1 MLNNNLDTSLVSQ
14 KDNLS
19 FIEKIRETEHSR
31 QVDLNYLKLLDLPYI
46 IRIAIYLRVS
56 SPGQAKKDKVSLQE
70 QESVIKQMV
79 KIHPDWEIVAIYNE
93 GGESGKE
100 METREKFEEMVK
112 DAKLG
117 KFDLIIAWSTDRL
130 ARNTIEMQNC
140 RNEMRKY
147 GIQITSVLEP
157 LSIVDPRKLTEKVKP
172 QDRMMSFFVDLKA
185 EADNETRSERFSMG
199 KIGKAKKGINPCK
212 VGYGYRKIVR
222 YENGDPNKKIEI
234 DVVIEEEAVIV
245 KEIYFIYDTKGWGFR
260 RIADYFNLKGIPSPK
275 GGLWSYSTIKYILQN
290 PTYTG
295 LVRWGWRLSQS
306 KASRTRL
313 RQGHEGIIVQGQH
326 KPIIEPELFQ
336 RVQDKIII
344 RAKLGGRAVASKGLL
359 SGLIFCGRCG
369 GHGYLWSS
377 KPTNKNPSGAAY
389 LCGNYSQHGT
399 SVCPS
404 RYLISKIKVE
414 EAVVQKIKKL
424 ASNPEA
430 QDEFIKQSKS
440 SKTKDIKL
448 QIKNIKKSIEENIQ
462 KKERIKN
469 LLINQDFNEKSVI
482 EFKDEMTKC
491 DLQQMAQENNLE
503 KLEKELTGEMETE
516 KMTKETILSLMDFD
530 RIWENSELERK
541 KMLLATIIKKVVIS
555 GDKKIYIEFNH

>member
-1 MLNNNLDTSLVSQ
+1 MLNNNLNTSLVSQ
-14 KDNLS
+14 NSNLS
-19 FIEKIRETEHSR
+19 FIEKIRETEHGR
-31 QVDLNYLKLLDLPYI
+31 QVDLNYLELLKQPYK
-46 IRIAIYLRVS
+46 IRVATYLRVS
-56 SPGQAKKDKVSLQE
+56 TLKQAEDEKVSIPE
-70 QESVIKQMV
+70 QKDSIFLEINRHSN
-79 KIHPDWEIVAIYNE
+79 WENIYIYDE
-93 GGESGKE
+93 GGNSGSK
-100 METREKFEEMVK
+100 METRNEFERMTNDGK
-112 DAKLG
+112 QG
-117 KFDLIIAWSTDRL
+117 KFDLIIAWNTDRL
-130 ARNTIEMQNC
+130 ARNVDEMTVY
-140 RNEMRKY
+140 RTEMRQC
-147 GIQITSVLEP
+147 GVQITTVIEP
-157 LSIVDPRKLTEKVKP
+157 SAVVDPRILTPKFKSQEKILN
-172 QDRMMSFFVDLKA
+172 FFNDWKA
-185 EADNETRSERFSMG
+185 EADNETRVARFSLG

-212 VGYGYRKIVR
+212 VGYGYRKMVI
-222 YENGDPNKKIEI
+222 YENGDPDKKKEE
-234 DVVIEEEAVIV
+234 DVVIEKEAIVIR
-245 KEIYFIYDTKGWGFR
+245 EIYFIYDTKGWGFR
-260 RIADYFNLKGIPSPK
+260 RIADYLNLKGIPSPN

-313 RQGHEGIIVQGQH
+313 RQGHEGIIVQGKHQS
-326 KPIIEPELFQ
+326 IVEPEQFQ
-336 RVQDKIII
+336 RVQDKMII

-359 SGLIFCGRCG
+359 SGLIYCGRCG

-377 KPTNKNPSGAAY
+377 KATNKNPSGAAY
-389 LCGNYSQHGT
+389 LCSNYSQHGT

-462 KKERIKN
+462 KKERIKK
-469 LLINQDFNEKSVI
+469 LLISQDFEEKTI
-482 EFKDEMTKC
+482 TEFKDEMTKC
-491 DLQQMAQENNLE
+491 DLQQIAQENNLE
-503 KLEKELTGEMETE
+503 KLEKELTGEIETE

-530 RIWENSELERK
+530 KIWENSELERK
-541 KMLLATIIKKVVIS
+541 KMLLATIIKKVVVS